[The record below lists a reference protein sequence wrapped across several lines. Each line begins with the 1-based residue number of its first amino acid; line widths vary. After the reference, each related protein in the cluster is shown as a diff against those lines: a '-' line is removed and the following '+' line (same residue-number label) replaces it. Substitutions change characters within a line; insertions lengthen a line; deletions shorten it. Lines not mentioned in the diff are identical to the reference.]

1 MAVTAKWYGNAF
13 LKALNKEID
22 WDTDTIKVQLHT
34 SSYTPDPDAHDYH
47 ADLTN
52 EVANGNGY
60 TTGGA
65 TLANKTIG
73 YTGGTNVVK
82 LDGDDV
88 SWAAATI
95 TARYA
100 VIVDTTPG
108 SSATNPV
115 LGYVD
120 FGADVASTAGTF
132 AITWHADGIFTITP
146 A

>member
-1 MAVTAKWYGNAF
+1 MAVSAKWYGKAF
-13 LKALNKEID
+13 LAMLNKEID
-22 WDTDTIKVQLHT
+22 WTADTIKVQLHT
-34 SSYTPDPDAHDYH
+34 SSYTPDQDTHDYH
-47 ADLTN
+47 DDLTN

-65 TLANKTIG
+65 TLGSATIAYNG
-73 YTGGTNVVK
+73 TTNVVK
-82 LDGDDV
+82 LDGADA
-88 SWAAATI
+88 SWTSSTI

-108 SSATNPV
+108 SSATNPL

-120 FGADVASTAGTF
+120 FGADVSSTNGTFSINWAST
-132 AITWHADGIFTITP
+132 GIFTITP